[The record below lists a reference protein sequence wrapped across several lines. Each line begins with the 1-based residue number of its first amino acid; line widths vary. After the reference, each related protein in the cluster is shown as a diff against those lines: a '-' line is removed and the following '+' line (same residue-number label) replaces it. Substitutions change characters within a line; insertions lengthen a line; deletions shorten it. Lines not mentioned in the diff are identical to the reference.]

1 MEEIQLLLGES
12 PYFSVLVTLVLGC
25 LLGKLSIK
33 GFSLGCVAGTLLVGI
48 LIGQLG
54 GYIEPSSRWIFFGLF
69 LYVIGYQGGYS
80 ILRVWQLRKKTILM
94 TSLIISLITISTMCL
109 ATWFFNLDLYT
120 SIGMISGSFVHPEV
134 MYMVTDSIEKLPE
147 LSETVKLVALNNAY
161 MGYVLTVIFG
171 MVGPVI
177 MMKWLQSAAM
187 KQSDSPFDKATQ
199 NELDESH
206 CDRYYPI
213 DTLETVVKRVF
224 EVNPTSTVLGK
235 SIEQLNAPY
244 FDIMF
249 ERVNLVDKAKSS
261 SNEIDDAVNH
271 NEPLVAGDI
280 VTITGRHDT
289 LYYFEDDVIGSELPS
304 DTQVDNNEAHF
315 NVLINTHGFVGK
327 SLNDIKTEI
336 NQNTYKNLCIIRLVR
351 DQQSIEITPDLIV
364 KQDDILQ
371 IMGSASDIQFV
382 KHNFSNNVGRNTES
396 FALFG
401 IGLVAAYLMSLWN
414 LNIGGL
420 YFYLSI
426 GLSSLIAG
434 TFVGWLSNKINPLS
448 QLPRHTITFVRE
460 LSLLAFIA
468 ITGLYFGPQMI
479 NEMNTSGMKI
489 PLIGL
494 GVVLVS
500 QLFSLMIAS
509 KMLKFNKPS
518 VAIGKNIESKSDGVG
533 ISSRYR
539 LHEQSAMYAIAI
551 SYITSSF
558 LMLLVISMVL
568 NFM

>member
-315 NVLINTHGFVGK
+315 NMLINTHGFVGK

>member
-199 NELDESH
+199 NELGESH

-479 NEMNTSGMKI
+479 NEMNSSGMKI

-494 GVVLVS
+494 GVVLIS
-500 QLFSLMIAS
+500 QLFSLTIAS

-518 VAIGKNIESKSDGVG
+518 VAIGKNIESKADGVG